1 MKLKKE
7 IPSITAFNAKINDF
21 FFKKTLILPTSLL
34 LMFLLILKNQ
44 IPNDSNL
51 LKKSWL

>member
-21 FFKKTLILPTSLL
+21 
-34 LMFLLILKNQ
+34 
-44 IPNDSNL
+44 
-51 LKKSWL
+51 LKKKKPNITNFATTNVLTDLKK